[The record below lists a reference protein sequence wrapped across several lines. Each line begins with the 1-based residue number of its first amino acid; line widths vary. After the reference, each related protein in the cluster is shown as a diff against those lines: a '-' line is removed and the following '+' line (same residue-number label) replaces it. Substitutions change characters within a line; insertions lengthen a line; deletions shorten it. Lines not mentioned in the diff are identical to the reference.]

1 MDEGGIAWSI
11 VEWRCIRSSIE
22 FSNEAPH
29 EEAKSE
35 APHEEANSEA
45 PHEEAVQSL
54 KEATGALSVGMVKKK
69 KKKKK
74 RRILTA
80 NFSSIRNIF
89 GLTSGKDRCSKAGKS
104 RAWALSFC
112 VRQSSTF
119 VTSWTRRECLAQ
131 MYNTSWVAHFC
142 FLLVEQNSLPSKL
155 ALNPTSSNSI
165 LTSSR
170 FSPAWILNSLSF
182 ALHHC
187 LLSLSLKLVFTAY
200 PFKPP

>member
-1 MDEGGIAWSI
+1 MDEGGIAWST

-22 FSNEAPH
+22 FLNEAPH
-29 EEAKSE
+29 EEAKIVC
-35 APHEEANSEA
+35 
-45 PHEEAVQSL
+45 AVQYFRGTKSSISRNGI
-54 KEATGALSVGMVKKK
+54 KE
-69 KKKKK
+69 
-74 RRILTA
+74 RNRLTA

-89 GLTSGKDRCSKAGKS
+89 GLTFGEDRCSKAGKS
-104 RAWALSFC
+104 RAWALPFC
-112 VRQSSTF
+112 VGQSSMF

-155 ALNPTSSNSI
+155 ALKLTSSNSI

-187 LLSLSLKLVFTAY
+187 LLSLSLKLVYTAY
-200 PFKPP
+200 LFKPS